1 MNLTILLDTV
11 LIEQVAAAP
20 VPPPPE
26 IVIVGTSVYPNPEL
40 VTNILSMDVT
50 FALVDVIATAVAS
63 EPDKPDG
70 DVLIATVGVPVNP
83 EPSLFKNISRIA
95 PVPTTDDASAVIP
108 IPTS

>member
-1 MNLTILLDTV
+1 M
-11 LIEQVAAAP
+11 AAAP

-26 IVIVGTSVYPNPEL
+26 IVIVGASVYPNPEL

-63 EPDKPDG
+63 APDAPAG
-70 DVLIATVGVPVNP
+70 DVLIATIGVPVNP

-95 PVPTTDDASAVIP
+95 PVATTGVASAVIP
-108 IPTS
+108 IPTN